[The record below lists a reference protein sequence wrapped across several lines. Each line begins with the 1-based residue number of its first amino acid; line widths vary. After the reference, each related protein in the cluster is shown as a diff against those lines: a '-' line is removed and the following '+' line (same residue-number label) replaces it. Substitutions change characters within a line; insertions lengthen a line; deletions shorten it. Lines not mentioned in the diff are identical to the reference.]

1 MSGDL
6 SLFFASNVAT
16 PEVEAFVVSDRFKG
30 ADGKPVA
37 WQISPITEDENNELR
52 KSSTRKVKGK
62 NGVMVPEMN
71 YAEYMGKLV
80 AACVK
85 YPNLNDAKLQE
96 SYKVRGADE
105 LGRKMLLSG
114 EYATLFAK
122 VQEIN
127 GFDKDVNDLAEE
139 VKN

>member
-1 MSGDL
+1 MSDL
-6 SLFFASNVAT
+6 SLFFASNVAA
-16 PEVEAFVVSDRFKG
+16 PEAELFVVSDRFKDAG
-30 ADGKPVA
+30 GKPVA
-37 WQISPITEDENNELR
+37 WQISPITEDENSELR
-52 KSSTRKVKGK
+52 KSATRKIKGK
-62 NGVMVPEMN
+62 NGAMVPETN
-71 YAEYMGKLV
+71 YPEYLGKLV

-105 LGRKMLLSG
+105 LVRKMLLSG
-114 EYATLFAK
+114 EYATLLVK

-127 GFDKDVNDLAEE
+127 GFDKDVNDLADE